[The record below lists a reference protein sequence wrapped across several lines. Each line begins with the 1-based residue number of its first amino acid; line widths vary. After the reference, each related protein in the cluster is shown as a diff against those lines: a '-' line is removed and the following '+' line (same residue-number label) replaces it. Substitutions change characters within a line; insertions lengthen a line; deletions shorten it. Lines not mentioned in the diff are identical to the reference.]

1 MKGEKITVLQEKGQR
16 THFALG
22 GQGRLWGLREGKKE
36 GRRRDQGAPKLRRT
50 SGPKERDML
59 EEQEEVMGEAWQE
72 VECAL

>member
-1 MKGEKITVLQEKGQR
+1 M
-16 THFALG
+16 
-22 GQGRLWGLREGKKE
+22 REGKKE
-36 GRRRDQGAPKLRRT
+36 GRRGDQGAPKLRRT